1 MTLKNLLVVNAI
13 VALFLG
19 VALALSPASFLSV
32 FGITLPREGLLIA
45 RLFGA
50 AILGNAALM
59 WLARDVE
66 GSEARRVI
74 VGALTIGFA
83 VGFVVALPGQLSGVV
98 NSTGWLIVS
107 VYLLAA
113 LGYGY
118 FHFIKVG
125 ASERPS
131 GSG

>member
-19 VALALSPASFLSV
+19 VALTLSPTSFLSV
-32 FGITLPREGLLIA
+32 FGITLSGSGLLIA
-45 RLFGA
+45 RLLGA

-59 WLARDVE
+59 WLARNVE
-66 GSEARRVI
+66 ESEARGVI
-74 VGALTIGFA
+74 VRALTIGFV
-83 VGFVVALPGQLSGVV
+83 VGLVVALPGQLSGVV
-98 NSTGWLIVS
+98 NSAGWLIVA

-118 FHFIKVG
+118 FHFIKG